1 MSLLLLL
8 TLLAFVLV
16 FIRENP
22 RNSVVPSLLL
32 LYPGITVIPVKL
44 FCTTAATPRPKAF
57 RHRPRPRKIAPTV
70 PVYTSTRILIAAH
83 TRGLAESLANILT
96 PVGYALTMLN
106 EPTAVEL
113 ARELPG
119 CVASQ
124 KPHLILLELKQN
136 VDALAELRALD
147 SKTPVIIMLT
157 AARPEVAFQA
167 SRLGAEDLLLMSNS
181 DEEIV
186 DAVVRVLTRE
196 PSAPP
201 PVAPPVAAPQMLRAA
216 APRTLANPSPETP
229 ALGPQDHAL
238 FGRHPHMAEIRE
250 TIAKVATTAA
260 TVLIRGE
267 SGVGKEIVA
276 RMIFARSPRA
286 DKPFIKVNCAAI
298 PNDLLES
305 ELFGYEAGAFTGAV
319 KAKPGK
325 FELAHTGTLFLDE
338 IAEMAP
344 QLQAKLLHVLQDG
357 EFARL
362 GAKHDVKVDVRL
374 LCATNKLLEQR
385 VADGL
390 FREDLFYRINV
401 VSMHIPPL
409 RERRDEILPLMRFF
423 LDKYAAQYNRPPAAF
438 SEEAEQAILR
448 HAWPG
453 NIRELENLCK
463 RFVIVGGETQ
473 ILREMA
479 LHFSEA
485 HPVVAAPVPVPAAP
499 STNEPIYAIGKRA
512 SLEAEAVAIR
522 RTLEETHWNRKEAAR
537 RLQMSYKSLLN
548 RLKVLEGMGQIV

>member
-1 MSLLLLL
+1 MPVL
-8 TLLAFVLV
+8 TRARVM
-16 FIRENP
+16 
-22 RNSVVPSLLL
+22 
-32 LYPGITVIPVKL
+32 
-44 FCTTAATPRPKAF
+44 
-57 RHRPRPRKIAPTV
+57 
-70 PVYTSTRILIAAH
+70 IAAH
-83 TRGLAESLANILT
+83 TRGLAESLANVLT
-96 PVGYALTMLN
+96 PVGYDLIPFD
-106 EPTAVEL
+106 EPTPADL
-113 ARELPG
+113 ARELPRT
-119 CVASQ
+119 VAEE
-124 KPHLILLELKQN
+124 KPNLILLELKK
-136 VDALAELRALD
+136 DADVLAHFRAHN
-147 SKTPVIIMLT
+147 KRTPVLVMLT
-157 AARPEVAFQA
+157 SARPETAFLA

-181 DEEIV
+181 DEEII
-186 DAVVRVLTRE
+186 DAVARILVRLRHE
-196 PSAPP
+196 ENAPSQSDPAAEAPS
-201 PVAPPVAAPQMLRAA
+201 
-216 APRTLANPSPETP
+216 LASGSPDT
-229 ALGPQDHAL
+229 ALGPRDHAL

-276 RMIFARSPRA
+276 RMIFTRSPRA
-286 DKPFIKVNCAAI
+286 QKPFVKVNCAAI
-298 PNDLLES
+298 PHDLLES
-305 ELFGYEAGAFTGAV
+305 ELFGYEAGAFTGAT
-319 KAKPGK
+319 KSKPGK

-338 IAEMAP
+338 IAEMSP

-401 VSMHIPPL
+401 VSIHIPPL
-409 RERRDEILPLMRFF
+409 RERRDEILPLMRLF
-423 LDKYAAQYNRPPAAF
+423 LAKYAAQYSKPPAAF
-438 SEEAEQAILR
+438 SAEAEQAMLR

-479 LHFSEA
+479 A
-485 HPVVAAPVPVPAAP
+485 HLAEVPASPTPAAIVV
-499 STNEPIYAIGKRA
+499 SSNEPIFAIGKRA

-548 RLKVLEGMGQIV
+548 RLKVLEATGQMG